1 MKKILAVC
9 TAFIVWFGSLAV
21 YWQSFGT
28 VLDWMFSNWLTKY
41 DQAEDFR
48 PADYITRWEAAK
60 FVDSYAKVEGLTK
73 NYNQCAF
80 SDIEGYDY
88 TLIPHI
94 KEACEYWLL
103 KGSNGRYN
111 PNGNITEAQAI
122 TVVVRTLKWF
132 LDETGDK
139 RRQPYYEVGKELGI
153 IQWETLDGVNQVNIS
168 RQKLGT
174 WFYQASQMVTDQDL
188 IKLDGEEDLRG
199 LMYEIFGDVK
209 LP

>member
-1 MKKILAVC
+1 MKKIIALL
-9 TAFIVWFGSLAV
+9 TALVVWLGSMFV
-21 YWQSFGT
+21 YGQTFPT
-28 VLDWMFSNWLTKY
+28 VLDWMHSNGLTKY
-41 DQAEDFR
+41 DQVNDFR
-48 PADYITRWEAAK
+48 PYDNITRWEAAK
-60 FVDSYAKVEGLTK
+60 FVNSYAKVEWLTK

-80 SDIEGYDY
+80 GDIEGYDY

-94 KEACEYWLL
+94 KEACEYGLL
-103 KGSNGRYN
+103 KWSNGMYN

-132 LDETGDK
+132 LDETGD
-139 RRQPYYEVGKELGI
+139 RRREPYYAVGKELWI

-174 WFYQASQMVTDQDL
+174 WFYIASQEITDSDL
-188 IKLDGEEDLRG
+188 IKLDGEDQLRG
-199 LMYEIFGDVK
+199 LMYDIFGDIR